1 MKKNIY
7 AFLLINCAVLGF
19 MTTAAFSQGFSPQV
33 QARLQHVLDSF
44 QIDPANPVVG
54 GMSAA
59 IKVDELAF
67 WQGATGYAAR
77 NIDAANNL
85 LPGGTPF
92 TVKTV
97 SQIYSVTKTFTAAL
111 TLELVKEGH
120 FKLSDPVSNFIPL
133 GAINPTLNS
142 GVTIQQ
148 LLAHES
154 GYSDYTT
161 EQQLQIAVAFDPTKI
176 WTPFEAI
183 YFVHQ
188 MAQPGAERRYSSTN
202 YILLGA
208 IIEAAT
214 GRTVEDLYR
223 ERFFGPLHL
232 SSMYLGTREPK
243 PAGAVLAAPH
253 DNFSQFNPILQ
264 YTGQPTFPDAYT
276 NVSQFSFNGIISL
289 AFTGGGIVSNVADL
303 AEWGNALFG
312 GRATS
317 SATLQQMLGSI
328 SATPDE
334 DGDYLGYGIFTNKK
348 ISTTDFFV
356 GHNGSAPGYRAVM
369 FYQPDRRMTIAILS
383 NYAGA
388 KLYDVAKALYE
399 AMPDFLCGN
408 DNKKED
414 KIQVCWKGKNH
425 CIARPAANGFMK
437 KGAYLGS
444 CDVQKKGG
452 NGNGNGNKHTSE
464 MQRAAELPEGTA
476 ATSLMA
482 FPNPVRNQASL
493 TFRVAQSGTATLRL
507 YDVNGKLLK
516 TLFNGT
522 VQKGMLQNVTL
533 RTNGL
538 PAGVYISQL
547 QTAQG
552 IRQQKLVIAK

>member
-1 MKKNIY
+1 
-7 AFLLINCAVLGF
+7 
-19 MTTAAFSQGFSPQV
+19 
-33 QARLQHVLDSF
+33 
-44 QIDPANPVVG
+44 
-54 GMSAA
+54 
-59 IKVDELAF
+59 
-67 WQGATGYAAR
+67 
-77 NIDAANNL
+77 
-85 LPGGTPF
+85 
-92 TVKTV
+92 
-97 SQIYSVTKTFTAAL
+97 
-111 TLELVKEGH
+111 
-120 FKLSDPVSNFIPL
+120 
-133 GAINPTLNS
+133 
-142 GVTIQQ
+142 
-148 LLAHES
+148 
-154 GYSDYTT
+154 
-161 EQQLQIAVAFDPTKI
+161 
-176 WTPFEAI
+176 
-183 YFVHQ
+183 
-188 MAQPGAERRYSSTN
+188 
-202 YILLGA
+202 
-208 IIEAAT
+208 
-214 GRTVEDLYR
+214 
-223 ERFFGPLHL
+223 
-232 SSMYLGTREPK
+232 
-243 PAGAVLAAPH
+243 VLAAPH